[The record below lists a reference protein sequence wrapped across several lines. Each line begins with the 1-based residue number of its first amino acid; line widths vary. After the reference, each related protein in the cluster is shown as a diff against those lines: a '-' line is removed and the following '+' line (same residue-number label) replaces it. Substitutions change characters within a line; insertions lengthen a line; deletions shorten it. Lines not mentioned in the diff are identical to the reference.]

1 MLASVRAA
9 AHREDSHGTE
19 CPNEKHPF
27 TIITISYFYFRLANG
42 NTGKQRD
49 AASKI
54 KSYGGTM
61 ANNKYRDGRW
71 SVPGKRAKGYAEERK
86 AKVHKWGDKEGKELT
101 DYEAGMRSGYLQC
114 QRDHGGMFKYG
125 QARDAGFSKQEAGA
139 MSKKPW
145 KEIKDTIEKAK
156 KSKGGK

>member
-1 MLASVRAA
+1 MTKHEIKADLQDIRYYYTHKAMFDRA
-9 AHREDSHGTE
+9 ED
-19 CPNEKHPF
+19 
-27 TIITISYFYFRLANG
+27 
-42 NTGKQRD
+42 TGFKNIVVKKAER
-49 AASKI
+49 
-54 KSYGGTM
+54 YGVYM
-61 ANNKYRDGRW
+61 R

-145 KEIKDTIEKAK
+145 KEIKDPIEKAK